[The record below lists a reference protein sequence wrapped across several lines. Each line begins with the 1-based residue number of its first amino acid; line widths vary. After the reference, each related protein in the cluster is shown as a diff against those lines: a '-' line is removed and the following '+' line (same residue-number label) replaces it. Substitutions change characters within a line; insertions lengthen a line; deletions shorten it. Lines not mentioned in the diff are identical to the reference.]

1 MLGPVIQLL
10 VRKFCHEGRS
20 RRRFSKH
27 LRIETRQREQKK
39 NFFLNRSSINKWISN
54 RNFPSHLLSCWWVY
68 TAWFQLTRLW
78 SWSGLQ
84 WHSSGSGYNYVP
96 LRQKPQRVGKCTL
109 IWECQLREANTHTAH
124 RIFIYWYVKVT
135 GEQFVQNKDLGH
147 IDISCYTLWK
157 LFPSVLQAGA
167 SYLNVKVRGR
177 KNHSLGEMTFAWLC
191 LRQGV
196 SDPVPV

>member
-1 MLGPVIQLL
+1 MKGEVGGDL
-10 VRKFCHEGRS
+10 VNTSGLKPGRENGGKKF
-20 RRRFSKH
+20 
-27 LRIETRQREQKK
+27 
-39 NFFLNRSSINKWISN
+39 FFLNRSSINKWISN

-78 SWSGLQ
+78 SRSGLQ

-135 GEQFVQNKDLGH
+135 GEQFVRNKDLGH

-167 SYLNVKVRGR
+167 SYLKGPWEKESSLRG
-177 KNHSLGEMTFAWLC
+177 NDLC
-191 LRQGV
+191 LVV
-196 SDPVPV
+196 SATGSLRSCPCLIRTASSGAHR